1 MAKITIRGK
10 EYPLHFSLNAIGQ
23 VQDRYGEVSKLSDK
37 FQRPAEAAWIL
48 SVLITEGLKLNAL
61 ENGGS
66 AQIISEEM
74 LSTLMTYKDLK
85 SDESMQAVVDCIN
98 ESLGSEK
105 NLTAEELTTIGKTV
119 LAQTKK

>member
-37 FQRPAEAAWIL
+37 FKRPAEAAWIL

-66 AQIISEEM
+66 AQLITEEM

-98 ESLGSEK
+98 ESLGAEK

-119 LAQTKK
+119 LAQTKE